1 MEERIT
7 EVKSTDTKESD
18 ESSGEHPTGMSR
30 KEGLQGRDRKV
41 EAKKVSE
48 SWRSNEEADEAYPFS
63 LYRFEVSLETSNFR
77 NLKTAQETSK
87 AITKISSA

>member
-7 EVKSTDTKESD
+7 EVKSTDTKELD

-30 KEGLQGRDRKV
+30 KDLQGRDRKV

-48 SWRSNEEADEAYPFS
+48 SWRSNEEADEAFRS
-63 LYRFEVSLETSNFR
+63 HCIVLRFR
-77 NLKTAQETSK
+77 
-87 AITKISSA
+87 

>member
-7 EVKSTDTKESD
+7 EVKSTDTKES
-18 ESSGEHPTGMSR
+18 EQSSGEHPTGMSR

-48 SWRSNEEADEAYPFS
+48 SWRSNEEADEAFRS
-63 LYRFEVSLETSNFR
+63 HCIVLRFRSGESQ
-77 NLKTAQETSK
+77 K
-87 AITKISSA
+87 